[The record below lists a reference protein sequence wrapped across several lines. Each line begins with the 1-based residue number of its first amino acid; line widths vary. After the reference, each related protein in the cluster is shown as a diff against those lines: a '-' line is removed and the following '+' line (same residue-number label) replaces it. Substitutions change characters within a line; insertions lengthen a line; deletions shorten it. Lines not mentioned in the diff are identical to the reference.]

1 SCRLG
6 RGHICR
12 QGCHPVAQR
21 ALFPEGF
28 VRPTGQ
34 ATWLVPPRWRASQ
47 LRDSAGV
54 GPDFAGRWAR
64 GHGTSRVGGGPP
76 RPLAGAASIRPARL
90 PDMSDADVDDD
101 RPAVQGTVEAG
112 FEGVRAAFEQN
123 FVRHGEVGAAFALY
137 VDGRKVVDLW
147 GGVAD
152 AATGAP
158 YAEDTLQ
165 LVFSSTKGATAL
177 CANLLA
183 QRGELDLDAP
193 VAAYWPEF
201 ARGGK
206 ADVPVRWLLNHKA
219 GLPFVERNLS
229 LDEALAWDPPVEAL
243 AAQTPVWEPGTAH
256 GYHAVTYGWLV
267 GEVEIGRA
275 HV

>member
-1 SCRLG
+1 SANSISVCVAESDTMRSGRCSRVTAPVGVSTVTGNPASLADAAPGPSRSPVSSVPPPPHAARSISSPAAAAVARVMVVRTSACTSCRLG

-147 GGVAD
+147 GGVA
-152 AATGAP
+152 
-158 YAEDTLQ
+158 
-165 LVFSSTKGATAL
+165 
-177 CANLLA
+177 
-183 QRGELDLDAP
+183 
-193 VAAYWPEF
+193 
-201 ARGGK
+201 
-206 ADVPVRWLLNHKA
+206 
-219 GLPFVERNLS
+219 
-229 LDEALAWDPPVEAL
+229 
-243 AAQTPVWEPGTAH
+243 
-256 GYHAVTYGWLV
+256 
-267 GEVEIGRA
+267 
-275 HV
+275 